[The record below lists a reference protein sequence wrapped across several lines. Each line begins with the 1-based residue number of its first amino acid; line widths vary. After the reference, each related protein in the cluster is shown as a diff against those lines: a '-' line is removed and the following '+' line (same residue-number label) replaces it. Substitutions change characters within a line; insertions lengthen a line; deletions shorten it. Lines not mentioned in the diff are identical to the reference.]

1 MTKTI
6 FHPHKSA
13 LLFGAAPLAMLV
25 AMTATPAVAQ
35 SASAG
40 ADQAAAA
47 QTGVPSA
54 QVDSSSDKAQNNDI
68 VVTGSLFRR
77 TNTETPSPVSVLTA
91 DDLQKRGLQTVQAA
105 IQSIS
110 SNNGPALTN
119 SFTANGAF
127 AGGASAVSLRGLTTD
142 STLVLFD
149 GLRAA
154 YYPLAD
160 DGVRNFVDLNTIPDE
175 IVERIDI
182 LKDGASSTYGADAV
196 AGVVNIITKKQVTG
210 IHLTAESG
218 VTERGDGGN
227 HRLTG
232 TVGYG
237 DLSQDRFNVY
247 VSAHYV
253 DSSPIYN
260 SDRGYPYN
268 TANLQGVCYQG
279 VCGPNNILNGATN
292 GVYNG
297 LSATN
302 AFLVRPYTQTSAGV
316 TQPVLGTSLGR
327 YQLLNGCQGLTP
339 YTLSDADYAA
349 NATAP
354 RTVCQQDDVAK
365 YQQLEPLERRGGV
378 SGHVTVKLGDR
389 SEFTTEL
396 NYENNYTSYT
406 GFPSTIVGSL
416 PPGIDFPS
424 FSTSATATHAAGSG
438 VLVLPVFICPR
449 GTTVACTA
457 ANGTLNP
464 NNPFA
469 SQGEV
474 ARVVGTLPT
483 SITSNST
490 KSQVFRAAASLHGGF
505 GDNWTYSLDGTA
517 MISKLE
523 TRANGYVFAQHLLDE
538 VADGSYN
545 FVNPSQTS
553 AANLA
558 YLTPTQVN
566 EDSSHLYQVQGNVGK
581 ELFQLPGGPLQV
593 AVGGAF
599 RHESLNDPSGNPD
612 YNGPTNRYFTLNAFG
627 AVGSRD
633 VESAY
638 FEINAP
644 IVTQLEIDGS
654 GRYDHYS
661 TGQSNFSPKIG
672 AKFTP
677 IPQLALRGTFS
688 RGFRIPSF
696 AESNSLPTTG
706 YVTVSAAALPAS
718 FSAGHLT
725 ATGGFDPYLTAYSV
739 GETTVGNPNLKP
751 EKSRNFTAG
760 AILEPIKR
768 VSFTVDY
775 YNIRKTN
782 AITTVNFASALT
794 NYYLTGQTTFGGVTI
809 IPDAPDTTG
818 VQPGNAASRP
828 RVAFA
833 QGSFINATTIETSG
847 IDFGVRASFPIT
859 DTIKFTTSGE
869 ATYIFYLNTEFPDGH
884 TEHYA
889 GTLGNF
895 NLTAGSGT
903 QRWKANWQNTLA
915 FGAAS
920 LTATAYYTSGY
931 NYSAEDQ
938 GSVAGD
944 CSLVPTNNDGNAY
957 QPCNVKGVVFVDMHG
972 EVKVAPRFTV
982 YMDILNVA
990 DTKPPIDATTYGA
1003 YLYNPVV
1010 GDEGIIGRSFRV
1022 GAKVDF

>member
-6 FHPHKSA
+6 FVPRKSA
-13 LLFGAAPLAMLV
+13 FLFGAAPLAMLV
-25 AMTATPAVAQ
+25 AMTATPAFAQ
-35 SASAG
+35 SASGG

-47 QTGVPSA
+47 QPGVASA
-54 QVDSSSDKAQNNDI
+54 QVDSPQDKTQNNDI
-68 VVTGSLFRR
+68 VVTGSLFRGVS
-77 TNTETPSPVSVLTA
+77 ETPSPVSTLTA

-127 AGGASAVSLRGLTTD
+127 ASGASAVSLRGLTTD

-149 GLRAA
+149 GMRAA

-160 DGVRNFVDLNTIPDE
+160 DGTRNFVDLNTIPDE
-175 IVERIDI
+175 IVDRIET
-182 LKDGASSTYGADAV
+182 LLDGASSTYGADAV

-218 VTERGDGGN
+218 ISERGDAAN
-227 HRLTG
+227 HRLSA

-237 DLSQDRFNVY
+237 DVNEDRFNVY
-247 VSAHYV
+247 LSGHYIDSAAV
-253 DSSPIYN
+253 YN
-260 SDRGYPYN
+260 RDRGYPYN
-268 TANLQGVCYQG
+268 TADQQGVCYNG
-279 VCGPNNILNGATN
+279 VCGSNGIANGVTN

-297 LSATN
+297 LSSTT
-302 AFLVRPYTQTSAGV
+302 AFIVRPYTQTSTSV
-316 TQPVLGTSLGR
+316 TQATLGTALGR

-339 YTLSDADYAA
+339 YTLSDTEFQN

-354 RTVCQQDDVAK
+354 RTVCQQDNVA
-365 YQQLEPLERRGGV
+365 QFGEIEPLQRRAGG
-378 SGHVTVKLGDR
+378 SGHVTLKLGDR
-389 SEFTTEL
+389 SEFTGEL
-396 NYENNYTSYT
+396 NYENSYT
-406 GFPSTIVGSL
+406 YSTGGPSGFVGSL
-416 PPGIDFPS
+416 PPGIDFPR
-424 FSTSATATHAAGSG
+424 FSTSTSGAIYAAGSG
-438 VLVLPVFICPR
+438 VLTLPVFICPR
-449 GTTVACTA
+449 GTAAPCTA

-469 SQGEV
+469 AAGEV
-474 ARVVGTLPT
+474 ARIAGVLPT
-483 SITSNST
+483 SNTAYST
-490 KSQVFRAAASLHGGF
+490 RSQVYRAAASLHGGF
-505 GDNWTYSLDGTA
+505 GDNWTYSIDGTA
-517 MISKLE
+517 MINKLQ
-523 TRANGYVFAQHLLDE
+523 TRAFGYVFAQHLLDE

-545 FVNPSQTS
+545 FINPTQTS
-553 AANLA
+553 AAALS
-558 YLTPTQVN
+558 YLTPTQTN
-566 EDSSHLYQVQGNVGK
+566 QDQSKLYQFQGNVGK
-581 ELFQLPGGPLQV
+581 ELFQLPGGALQA
-593 AVGGAF
+593 AVGAAF
-599 RHESLNDPSGNPD
+599 RHESVNDPSGNPD

-627 AVGSRD
+627 AVGQRD

-638 FEINAP
+638 FEVKAP

-672 AKFTP
+672 AIFTP
-677 IPQLALRGTFS
+677 FRQLSLRGTFS

-706 YVTVSAAALPAS
+706 YVTVAAGSLPAS
-718 FSAGHLT
+718 FTAGHLT
-725 ATGGFDPYLTAYSV
+725 STGALDPYLTSYSI

-760 AILEPIKR
+760 AILKPVNR
-768 VSFTVDY
+768 VEFTVDY

-782 AITTVNFASALT
+782 AITSVNFASAIN
-794 NYYLTGQTTFGGVTI
+794 NYYLTGQTQLGGVTI
-809 IPDAPDTTG
+809 IPDAADTTG
-818 VQPGNAASRP
+818 VQPANAASRP
-828 RVAFA
+828 RIAFA
-833 QGSFINATTIETSG
+833 QGSFINANTIETSG
-847 IDFGVRASFPIT
+847 IDFGVRASFPVT
-859 DTIKFTTSGE
+859 DKIKYTTSGS

-889 GTLGNF
+889 GTLGNY

-903 QRWKANWQNTLA
+903 QRWKANWQNTVD

-944 CSLVPTNNDGNAY
+944 CSLVPVNNDGNAY
-957 QPCNVKGVVFVDMHG
+957 QPCDVKSVVFVDLHG
-972 EVKVAPRFTV
+972 EVKVAPRFTL
-982 YMDILNVA
+982 YMDMLNVA
-990 DTKPPIDATTYGA
+990 DTKPPIDGTTYGA